1 MCLWFTLIFLQWTI
15 VEFCALNMSPNW
27 GTLSCLMR
35 RVWWPPGRFL
45 RGGLLAQFS
54 RDYAT
59 TTERTRSCLSARL
72 PKWAQNWANFTATT
86 RPDRNSLEVERR
98 VEGVQ
103 SVHTEVETL
112 LHIRSWV
119 AREGDG
125 RSLVGTFSASC
136 YTGKEG
142 RSFRCL
148 VSSLRGL

>member
-1 MCLWFTLIFLQWTI
+1 MRLWHLTCNYLYYSWCVCGSPWYFYSEQKWNFVLLTCRLIEVRYAWWDAF
-15 VEFCALNMSPNW
+15 
-27 GTLSCLMR
+27 GDHRGDSC
-35 RVWWPPGRFL
+35 G
-45 RGGLLAQFS
+45 GGSGLLAQFS

-59 TTERTRSCLSARL
+59 TTGRTRSCFSARL

-86 RPDRNSLEVERR
+86 RPDRSSPEVERR

-125 RSLVGTFSASC
+125 RSVWPPPFFS
-136 YTGKEG
+136 
-142 RSFRCL
+142 RDL
-148 VSSLRGL
+148 